1 MKIENKRRL
10 LNKGVVK
17 KVFNP
22 SDRRID
28 LNAIANNG
36 NTALMFAVQLGRQDI
51 VKLIKD
57 SIKYEP
63 TIW

>member
-17 KVFNP
+17 MVFNP